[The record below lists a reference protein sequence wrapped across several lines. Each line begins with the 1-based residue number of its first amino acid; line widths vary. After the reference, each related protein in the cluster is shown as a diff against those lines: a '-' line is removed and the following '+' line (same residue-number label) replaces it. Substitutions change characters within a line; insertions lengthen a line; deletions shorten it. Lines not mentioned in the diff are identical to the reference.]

1 MKKSNLPG
9 ELSDISARTEAL
21 LNSVHA
27 VRMEL
32 AGECVRSELS
42 GTVGPVI
49 LQTSTWSSRWL
60 QVFIRL
66 NCQFVIPHVCPTGPD
81 DITRT
86 KTFRCTE
93 GFVTS
98 CFVTAKSLSVPYLC
112 SKSEH
117 QGWSER
123 HARVNETVQIS
134 NRFSLNADA
143 TVCIPGMK
151 PKWMMISC
159 TDDTQMIHRWYTDDI
174 QMMYRWYTGDVQII
188 YKSYTDHIQI
198 TYRSFKDDVQIMYR
212 LYTQT
217 MYRPYTDHIQTM
229 YRSYTDHIQ
238 LICRWYTNAIHMMY
252 RWCTDHIQIMYRPY
266 TGDIQIIYR
275 WFPSSSWSC
284 RCPCGCGSVVRSFLW
299 MIICIIPQ
307 VMPVMSRLM
316 I

>member
-159 TDDTQMIHRWYTDDI
+159 TDDTQMIHRWYTDDV
-174 QMMYRWYTGDVQII
+174 QMI
-188 YKSYTDHIQI
+188 
-198 TYRSFKDDVQIMYR
+198 
-212 LYTQT
+212 
-217 MYRPYTDHIQTM
+217 
-229 YRSYTDHIQ
+229 
-238 LICRWYTNAIHMMY
+238 Y
-252 RWCTDHIQIMYRPY
+252 RWCTDHIQIIHRSYTDHIQIVQRWCTDHVQIIYTDHVQTIYRPY
-266 TGDIQIIYR
+266 TDHVQIIYR
-275 WFPSSSWSC
+275 SHTAHMQMIYKC
-284 RCPCGCGSVVRSFLW
+284 YTYDVQMMYRSYTDHVQTIYRW
-299 MIICIIPQ
+299 YTDHIQMIPK
-307 VMPVMSRLM
+307 
-316 I
+316 